1 MSTSEITTIK
11 LEPTQ
16 FKDLLITIDYVR
28 DQLKIIASKLGG
40 IESELANIKSQIAY
54 LKQK

>member
-1 MSTSEITTIK
+1 MSSEIITIK

-28 DQLKIIASKLGG
+28 DQLKDISSRLGEIA
-40 IESELANIKSQIAY
+40 SELADIKNEIAY
-54 LKQK
+54 LRK